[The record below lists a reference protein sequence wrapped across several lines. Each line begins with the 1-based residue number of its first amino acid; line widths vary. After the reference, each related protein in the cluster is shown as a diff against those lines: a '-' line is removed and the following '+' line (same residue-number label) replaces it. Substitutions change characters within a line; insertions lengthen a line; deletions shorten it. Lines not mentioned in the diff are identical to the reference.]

1 MQLDCM
7 LSVCKDYILEEV
19 KHANY
24 LAIQADETTDIST
37 HWQLVLVLRYINLH
51 NNVKEHF
58 FEFIPLQSANADPV
72 ASALRERLGTIL
84 PDGQQGKRI
93 TQAYDGAAVSQ
104 LKVEFSG
111 KIMPCVDMLF
121 NQLQKRNIDSLY
133 IIQRFTS
140 SIQTIRDSIP
150 SGEISGSVQQPPT
163 KNGGH
168 LDMKSNSGWLERVQP
183 AGLNRALRMY
193 PLRSGTSAPG
203 QGIQGKFS
211 QGCC

>member
-7 LSVCKDYILEEV
+7 LSVCKDYILEESV
-19 KHANY
+19 
-24 LAIQADETTDIST
+24 
-37 HWQLVLVLRYINLH
+37 
-51 NNVKEHF
+51 
-58 FEFIPLQSANADPV
+58 NADPV

-93 TQAYDGAAVSQ
+93 AQAYDGAAVMRGAKGGVQ
-104 LKVEFSG
+104 RKVKDVYFKRTAILDQVVTIRDSG
-111 KIMPCVDMLF
+111 DFDPLCENAGFVFLLTLFHKIMPCVDMLF

-168 LDMKSNSGWLERVQP
+168 LDMKSNNGWLER
-183 AGLNRALRMY
+183 
-193 PLRSGTSAPG
+193 
-203 QGIQGKFS
+203 
-211 QGCC
+211 